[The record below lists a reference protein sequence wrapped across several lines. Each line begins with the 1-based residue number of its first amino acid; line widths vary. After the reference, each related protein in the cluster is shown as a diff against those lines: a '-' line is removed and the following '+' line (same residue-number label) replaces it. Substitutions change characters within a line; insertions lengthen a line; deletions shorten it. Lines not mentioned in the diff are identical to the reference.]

1 MDWFNDSLDATVGTL
16 SGILFG
22 KHGCHGCWIFG
33 NSWIRFLVRSEGT
46 GRTSLTCRH
55 TVEDTH
61 KLILLYIYIYIVLYS
76 ICVCKAHAVMHK
88 FSFHLQPR
96 IHCFTLLLKHGPLR
110 RGFGYPPPSEFSV
123 PSQKPSTARST
134 RNGAH
139 PTQSWTNCFPAA
151 WIAKPPVSELSWLR
165 GSTSFFDSKNAGT
178 CQIQDPEM
186 NALKGGLVSMQ
197 LQHLHAPNMPHL
209 SNFTRS
215 ILQPFGP
222 SKLHGIR
229 LNELSG

>member
-1 MDWFNDSLDATVGTL
+1 
-16 SGILFG
+16 
-22 KHGCHGCWIFG
+22 
-33 NSWIRFLVRSEGT
+33 
-46 GRTSLTCRH
+46 
-55 TVEDTH
+55 
-61 KLILLYIYIYIVLYS
+61 
-76 ICVCKAHAVMHK
+76 MHR
-88 FSFHLQPR
+88 FSFHLQPA
-96 IHCFTLLLKHGPLR
+96 TQDSLLHTAFEAWAIEAWLR
-110 RGFGYPPPSEFSV
+110 GMKV

-151 WIAKPPVSELSWLR
+151 WIAKPPVSKLFWVR
-165 GSTSFFDSKNAGT
+165 GSTSLFDSKNAGT

-186 NALKGGLVSMQ
+186 NAFKGGLVSMQ
-197 LQHLHAPNMPHL
+197 LQHLHATNIRTWQPHL

-229 LNELSG
+229 LNEVSR